1 MDWITYLTILA
12 LIIVV
17 ITKVRR
23 NDDKWKL

>member
-23 NDDKWKL
+23 NDDK

>member
-23 NDDKWKL
+23 NDDKWKS